1 MFTLRETKACRM
13 FHSRIQSYF
22 NSGTLANV
30 KRKIDSF
37 HAKYAL
43 PCSVLDE
50 EGKGTSLVMPEL
62 ALQIKGEILFLRD
75 DSKNCFQLNLS
86 RLHYKAKMVFSH
98 VSMKIFKQLC

>member
-30 KRKIDSF
+30 KRKIGSF

-50 EGKGTSLVMPEL
+50 EGKGTSLVTSESEF
-62 ALQIKGEILFLRD
+62 EIETN
-75 DSKNCFQLNLS
+75 K
-86 RLHYKAKMVFSH
+86 
-98 VSMKIFKQLC
+98 

>member
-50 EGKGTSLVMPEL
+50 EGKGTSLVTSESEF
-62 ALQIKGEILFLRD
+62 EIETN
-75 DSKNCFQLNLS
+75 K
-86 RLHYKAKMVFSH
+86 
-98 VSMKIFKQLC
+98 